1 MAIHSSDSVTEQNY
15 RNKNATGHVSL
26 VLPAGHPYVR
36 QSQESSHHWVYVGS
50 CTHYT
55 RQWLH
60 RNVVSGA
67 NYGDARACTSLLELV
82 LTYPTLNY
90 T

>member
-15 RNKNATGHVSL
+15 KNKNVTGHVTL
-26 VLPAGHPYVR
+26 VQPTGHPYVR
-36 QSQESSHHWVYVGS
+36 MPEPNILPQVGV
-50 CTHYT
+50 CRQVYT
-55 RQWLH
+55 RQQLH

-67 NYGDARACTSLLELV
+67 NYADARECTSLLELV